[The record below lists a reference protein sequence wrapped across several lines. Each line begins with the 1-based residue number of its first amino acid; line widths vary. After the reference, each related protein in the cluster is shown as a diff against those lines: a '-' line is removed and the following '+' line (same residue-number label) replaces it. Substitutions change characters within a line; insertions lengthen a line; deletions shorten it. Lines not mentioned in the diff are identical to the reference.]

1 MRHAWL
7 LLLIAIVCL
16 SNPAF
21 ADETKQVVVAEL
33 EGPNAAAI
41 RSKLVAALAS
51 HSEIRVVSL
60 EAVRTAVE
68 RSGGSMSEGEA
79 PASVSK
85 VGVAVIVDGKIKS
98 GKTWTATIR
107 LRGGASESKSMSG
120 GSAAALADE
129 IEKSAWT
136 QLGPALTGAKSPPTG
151 KKRIFV
157 APLSGPKAKTVQ
169 GYVEKA
175 LNKKKGVTLV
185 SAADRKAAGVGDK
198 PSKDELAK
206 AAQGADVSLFVTGS
220 VKEEKKKLTLSLSLA
235 GSDGEEVDKVE
246 LEGNGQAG
254 LKKSIDA
261 ELVKM
266 SSPAIEKSHPPLFP
280 EEPADGAAVV
290 SDETSEETAETE
302 ETEGE
307 GGGTEPKA
315 KERASALEVG
325 IGIRAFSRQLRYTD
339 DIFDQLREYELGSAP
354 AAFGWLRWYPASHF
368 TRGVAAHFA
377 LVGMYERAFATKSK
391 ISGGEEYETSMSEW
405 QVGLRGRIPFLPH
418 ELGIQATYGT
428 HAFEVDD
435 DPAAPLVPDTK
446 YKFIRIGVD
455 GTARISRVII
465 GAGFG
470 YRIVMDAGEIE
481 SDAWF
486 PRSSVGGVD
495 VGVFG
500 GYEIVKGVDILAG
513 FDFRRYFY
521 DMNAVP
527 GDTFAVGG
535 ARDEYIAGWGGFGFR
550 LPGAQ

>member
-7 LLLIAIVCL
+7 LLVIAIVCL
-16 SNPAF
+16 SSPAF
-21 ADETKQVVVAEL
+21 ADETKQVVVADF
-33 EGPNAAAI
+33 EGPNGAAI
-41 RSKLVAALAS
+41 RQKLIEALAA
-51 HSEIRVVSL
+51 HSEIRVVSF
-60 EAVRTAVE
+60 EAVKE
-68 RSGGSMSEGEA
+68 RVSKSGGSLGEA
-79 PASVSK
+79 DAPQSVAR
-85 VGVAVIVDGKIKS
+85 VGVAVIIDGKLKG
-98 GKTWTATIR
+98 GKAWSASIR
-107 LRGGASESKSMSG
+107 LRGSGAAESQEFKG
-120 GSAAALADE
+120 DSAAALAE
-129 IEKSAWT
+129 NIEKSAWKL
-136 QLGPALTGAKSPPTG
+136 LGPALVDAKAPKQD

-157 APLSGPKAKTVQ
+157 RDLTGPKAGAVQ
-169 GYVEKA
+169 GLVTKA

-185 SAADRKAAGVGDK
+185 STAEKKQAGLAADASKKDLARAA
-198 PSKDELAK
+198 E
-206 AAQGADVSLFVTGS
+206 AAEVSLFVSGS
-220 VKEEKKKLTLSLSLA
+220 VKAEKKKLTLQLSLA

-261 ELVKM
+261 ELLKM
-266 SSPAIEKSHPPLFP
+266 SAPAIDKSHPPLLP
-280 EEPADGAAVV
+280 EESAEGATLAE
-290 SDETSEETAETE
+290 ETSEEAVE
-302 ETEGE
+302 ESGE
-307 GGGTEPKA
+307 EPVGGHEPAA

-325 IGIRAFSRQLRYTD
+325 IGVRAFSRQLRYTD

-368 TRGVAAHFA
+368 TKGVAAHFA
-377 LVGMYERAFATKSK
+377 LVGLYERGFATKSK

-428 HAFEVDD
+428 HAFQVDD
-435 DPAAPLVPDTK
+435 DPLAPLVPDVK
-446 YKFIRIGVD
+446 YRFIRIGVD

-470 YRIVMDAGEIE
+470 YRIVTDPGPIK
-481 SDAWF
+481 SDFWF
-486 PRSSVGGVD
+486 PRASVGGVD

-521 DMNAVP
+521 DMNAKP
-527 GDTFAVGG
+527 GDTWAVGG